1 MAKYT
6 IDYSDSVEIEADSE
20 EEAMEKAWDRMFCDG
35 PKDYCFWCS
44 AVEGEEDEEE
54 DA

>member
-6 IDYSDSVEIEADSE
+6 VEYSDSVEVEANSE
-20 EEAMEKAWDRMFCDG
+20 EEAISEAWERMFCDG
-35 PKDYCFWCS
+35 PKDSHFWCS
-44 AVEGEEDEEE
+44 AVEGEGEEE